1 MVALFYFSILV
12 TASFLIYSVKK
23 SKGIPESLSAT
34 YYTLGSEGWMF
45 QMVTGVLGLVLLPV
59 WVEVSEPEHQWMA
72 FLSCSGLLFVS
83 SAPSF
88 RIPLQGL
95 VHYSS
100 AIICC
105 VCAIFWQ
112 IASGLWDVLFWFAF
126 LGLMLTL
133 QMKDKYMWWLE
144 CAVIGSL
151 FCNLIRL
158 V

>member
-12 TASFLIYSVKK
+12 TASYLIYTVIKQ
-23 SKGIPESLSAT
+23 GIPESLSAT

-45 QMVTGVLGLVLLPV
+45 QMVTGVLGFSLFPV

-72 FLSCSGLLFVS
+72 FLSCSALLFVS

-88 RIPLQGL
+88 RIPLQGF
-95 VHYSS
+95 VHYTF
-100 AIICC
+100 AVICC
-105 VCAIFWQ
+105 VCAVCWQ
-112 IASGLWDVLFWFAF
+112 MANALYDVLLVFAF
-126 LGLMLTL
+126 LFGMLTL
-133 QMKDKYMWWLE
+133 QMKKKYMFWLE

-151 FCNLIRL
+151 FSNLMRL